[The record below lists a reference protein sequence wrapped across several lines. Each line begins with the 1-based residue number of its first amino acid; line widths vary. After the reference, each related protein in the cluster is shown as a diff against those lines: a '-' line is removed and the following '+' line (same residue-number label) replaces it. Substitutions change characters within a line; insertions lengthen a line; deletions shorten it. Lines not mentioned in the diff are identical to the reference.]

1 MTKTYELKEPIIIDT
16 DDYTIEQIDLIKK
29 VLIPRPDRNKEI
41 TVIKLPKGTKIEYS

>member
-29 VLIPRPDRNKEI
+29 VL